1 MSAAPAQ
8 AEDWVGEDVA
18 PADVERALWELR
30 DVSARGTEGPDL
42 RTSVMTH
49 LAWVPAEWREAA
61 VETLA
66 GLRERHPS
74 RGILLFPEPSAVDGI
89 DARVSVLAFPQQ
101 GGRRHVAAE
110 VIQLTLRGRRVKA
123 PASIVT
129 PLLVSDLPVFLR
141 WRGELPFGAP
151 ELEQMVGVCDRLVVD
166 SREWKD
172 PAGAYRELRSLFE
185 QTAVSDIAW
194 RCTWPWRRALAGL
207 WPGIAKAGELRIT
220 GSSAEALLLVGWLRS
235 RLGRPVELVHEA
247 SDRIESVA
255 VDGTVVPVPREE
267 TDSSSALL
275 SAELD
280 ELSRDEIYEEAVRA
294 GASQ

>member
-1 MSAAPAQ
+1 
-8 AEDWVGEDVA
+8 
-18 PADVERALWELR
+18 
-30 DVSARGTEGPDL
+30 
-42 RTSVMTH
+42 MTH

-61 VETLA
+61 VDTLA

-89 DARVSVLAFPQQ
+89 DARVSVLTFPQQ

-151 ELEQMVGVCDRLVVD
+151 ELEQMVALCDRLVVD

-172 PAGAYRELRSLFE
+172 PAGAYRELGSLFE

-207 WPGIAKAGELRIT
+207 WPGIAEAGELRIS

-255 VDGTVVPVPREE
+255 VDGTAVPVPREE
-267 TDSSSALL
+267 NESSSDLL

-294 GASQ
+294 GASV